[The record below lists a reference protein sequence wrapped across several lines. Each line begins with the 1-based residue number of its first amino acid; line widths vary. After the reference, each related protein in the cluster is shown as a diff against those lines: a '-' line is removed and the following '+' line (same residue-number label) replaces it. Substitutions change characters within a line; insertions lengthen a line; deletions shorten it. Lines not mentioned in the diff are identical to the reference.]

1 MSLSDTV
8 RRLRLSTVGSLTIL
22 LVIGAMLLFT
32 GKLDKFKKETRKLS
46 VNKKQQLLTSLILE
60 SETKKDCSHC
70 QHQKYAEQISAIKA
84 GK

>member
-1 MSLSDTV
+1 M
-8 RRLRLSTVGSLTIL
+8 
-22 LVIGAMLLFT
+22 
-32 GKLDKFKKETRKLS
+32 
-46 VNKKQQLLTSLILE
+46 NKKQQLLTSLISEINKPQPKKAAIINGLSELE